1 MDKATTDH
9 AARMS
14 SCKAP
19 PEEAAKMSRAEPAS
33 RGLGQTPMITQQ
45 HSFPDFA
52 NCDPFAHQ
60 IHFTGGP
67 RFNIP
72 ELVLNRVAP
81 LEEDW
86 GDEKC

>member
-1 MDKATTDH
+1 
-9 AARMS
+9 
-14 SCKAP
+14 
-19 PEEAAKMSRAEPAS
+19 
-33 RGLGQTPMITQQ
+33 MITQQ